1 MVRNLIILFVT
12 IFGVI
17 NSIKATHL
25 VGGSLRYEFIQSVD
39 TDNNGFTDAADYRII
54 MNYYYNC
61 DGTAN
66 PIFQNPTMAGFQS
79 GSQSTITAAI
89 YAHDDP
95 SNIYPQSATS
105 YPKYGSEITLNFDTL
120 DVIELNNPSGCLT
133 GNNICVYLVRY
144 QTVVRLSIIN
154 PSNNQPVIGGYH
166 IVHERCCRNA
176 GINNIQNPGGVGMS
190 YYAYVPPVGYENTSP
205 DFIKEPLPFICANDS
220 TSALNTAIDADG
232 DQLVF
237 SYVSPLDGNITS
249 GGNPAP
255 NTYPNNYTLP
265 IATVP
270 YSAGHSFQNPFGTGG
285 SYTVNAQNGLTN
297 YYAASVGKY
306 VVAAMIQEYRVIN
319 GVSQLY
325 GITTREIQLNV
336 TNCPPNSPPNLNPQ
350 AGTTNTSIVI
360 EEGDSVCVDFGYF
373 DQSTPADS
381 MILTVNG
388 QIFDP
393 AVTNPPA
400 TITDSIVSDPNG
412 ADTINATFC
421 WGTACGQAQALP
433 YIFTV
438 TVEDRGCPP
447 KTINTVFDVTINEY
461 VYNGLPIGNNS
472 GICQNSLETYSV
484 INDPNIPSYDWNVSG
499 GIIVQNWT
507 DSIQVLWTNAGAGTV
522 NVSAVNQFG
531 CPSDPNP
538 LNVIISPAPLV
549 EAGTDSIICSG
560 DSTILLGTTTA
571 NPGYTSIWTS
581 DTTNLLNPDPSLS
594 SPNTLLTNAY
604 PTDTTT
610 YFLIVDIGGG
620 CYGIDSVKVFVESGQ
635 VEAGLD
641 QTICLGDSVQLSAT
655 GNGISYSWS
664 PIDSLSNPNNQN
676 TDAFP
681 SLTTRY
687 FVQSTTSNGCSGIDS
702 MTVFVSPL
710 PGASNNFI
718 LNGSAANLGNNEYL
732 LTNATNWDAGAVWN
746 QTLVNLNQ
754 PFHFDVEL
762 YFGTQ
767 NATGADGIAFGLQQ
781 LSNQVLTQGGGIGY
795 ENISPSFFV
804 EFDTWQNG
812 LYNDPAS
819 DHIAVQKDGVLDHS
833 SSNNLSPAQ
842 PIGVGGNVEDGLW
855 HNCVFD
861 WDPSTQIFTVEF
873 DGTQLI
879 NLNYDIINN
888 VFGGLTATYWG
899 FTASTGGSNNEQ
911 KIRYNPNTFFNQITD
926 QTICDN
932 DSVSISAPVVA
943 DSYLWEPNSFID
955 NNTSQNPVFN
965 PNVTTQYVFTGTN
978 SFGCFIKD
986 TFQILVNDIPNLSAG
1001 ADQFVCSGDS
1011 ALLNATGNANT
1022 YTWDNGYIDS
1032 TTIQINDTTT
1042 YILTATTLAGCTDTD
1057 TVTVYALPLPNTFTG
1072 ETDGYIN
1079 LCINE
1084 TVQLNG
1090 SGADTYLWTP
1100 NTFLSDPTI
1109 PNPTASPTASQQ
1121 YILTGS
1127 LANGCTTTD
1136 TLLIDVNPLPTLTN
1150 GGDQTICQGDTVQI
1164 EAFGG
1169 VTFNWI
1175 SPDSIN
1181 DPSISNPLVW
1191 PDTTTICQALV
1202 SDVNTCEDTTELT
1215 VFVNPKP
1222 SIDAGPDQFICI
1234 GDSTSLSA
1242 SGNAITYTW
1251 NNGIIDGVNFQVN
1264 VDQQY
1269 ILTGTDANNCVNSDT
1284 VSVNVI
1290 QLPNI
1295 DAGNDVSICL
1305 DDSVQL
1311 NASGGATYSWSPTT
1325 NISNTIVVDPFVFP
1339 ILDTKYYVIGTDTNG
1354 CANIDS
1360 VQITIDALP
1369 TITTSNDTSLCSG
1382 DSISISAGGG
1392 VSYLWLTTDSIDQTT
1407 INNPSIWP
1415 TNSTIY
1421 QVLVTGSNNCSD
1433 TGSISITVN
1442 SLPNI
1447 DAGVNVDVCFGDTA
1461 QLNASGG
1468 VNYEWLTTTTISNT
1482 TTSNPNVWPTDTLIY
1497 QLKGTDANQC
1507 INYDSVTV
1515 NVLALPIADAGP
1527 DLWICPGGSIQL
1539 SATGGL
1545 GYVWFPDSTLN
1556 DGSIQTPDANP
1567 ADNETYVV
1575 TVTDINNCSNND
1587 TLFLEV
1593 HPNVPT
1599 DAGGDTLTIC
1609 EGTSVILGGS
1619 PTSPLGSTY
1628 QWSPSS
1634 TLTSSTTANPSA
1646 TPIAPTLF
1654 TVNTA
1659 NDTCSGVDSV
1669 FVTFFPT
1676 LVASTGNDVQ
1686 ICLGDST
1693 TLSVTGGDFYQWSPI
1708 TNSFGDTIIIND
1720 TLANATVFPSDT
1732 TLFYVLIS
1740 DTNGCNMTD
1749 STLVTVNPLPN
1760 FNLGNNTSICLY
1772 DSITLQASS
1781 GDTYAWTPN
1790 YNITDTSIANPQVYN
1805 QVDTT
1810 YFVTVTDSNA
1820 CINTDSITISVNS
1833 LPTVTV
1839 QGNDTI
1845 CYGTSTQ
1852 LIAIGALSYVW
1863 SPVDSLSNP
1872 AIPYPNANPDTNISY
1887 TVTGTDANGCTD
1899 QDSIAITVLPL
1910 PNVDAGNDTTICPGL
1925 SVQLNATGGSTYQ
1938 WLTPVNLSNFLIANP
1953 IATPDTL
1960 TTYVVSTTDTNG
1972 CINTDT
1978 MVVALYDSADADAGF
1993 NVSAC
1998 YNQGVQLNASGGVS
2012 YSWEPSFYV
2021 NHPTLPDPLAF
2032 PNDDMT
2038 FTVQVTDSN
2047 GCIDFDDVNITV
2059 FIANAGTD
2067 TIICNGDSIQKTIGG
2082 DPATTFSW
2090 SPTDGVSDPTSYNPF
2105 LSPTT
2110 PTTYIVNIGNAAGCN
2125 YIDTVFVN
2133 VSNPLPTFDTI
2144 LDPGC
2149 DGVVAEYTN
2158 TSNSEFDFVWNFS
2171 DGDSSTQA
2179 EVEKIF
2185 DFGSSFSATLTVQDS
2200 LSCTNS
2206 VTING
2211 NADTFENYFDIYYP
2225 NVFTP
2230 NGDGE
2235 NDQFIIEVPGRI
2247 YECTELIIYNRWG
2260 QVQFISTGNNLRWD
2274 GRNSVGGELPNGAY
2288 FFTLNVKNGFFSQS
2302 GTLYLFK

>member
-1 MVRNLIILFVT
+1 MIRNFIILFLA
-12 IFGVI
+12 ILGI
-17 NSIKATHL
+17 SSSLKATHL

-39 TDNNGFTDAADYRII
+39 TDNNGFTDAVDYRII

-61 DGTAN
+61 DGGAN
-66 PIFQNPTMAGFQS
+66 PFFQNATIANFQNTSIWAG
-79 GSQSTITAAI
+79 I

-105 YPKYGSEITLNFDTL
+105 YPQYSEINLTFDTL
-120 DVIELNNPSGCLT
+120 DVIELDNPSGCST
-133 GNNICVYLVRY
+133 GNTICVYLVRY
-144 QTVVRLSIIN
+144 QSIVRLSIIN

-166 IVHERCCRNA
+166 IVHERCCRNGGA
-176 GINNIQNPGGVGMS
+176 PGFPGIDNIQNPGGASMT

-237 SYVSPLDGNITS
+237 SYVAPLDGNFS
-249 GGNPAP
+249 GGGNPNP
-255 NTYPNNYTLP
+255 GLGDYPNNYTLP
-265 IATVP
+265 IATVS
-270 YSAGHSFQNPFGTGG
+270 YAAGYSFQNPFGTGG
-285 SYTVNAQNGLTN
+285 SYSVNAQNGLTN
-297 YYAASVGKY
+297 YYAASLGKY
-306 VVAAMIQEYRVIN
+306 VVAAMIQEYRIIN

-325 GITTREIQLNV
+325 GITTREIQINV
-336 TNCPPNSPPNLNPQ
+336 ANCPPNPPPNLNPQ

-360 EEGDSVCVDFGYF
+360 EEGDSICVDFGYY

-381 MILTVNG
+381 MILTVSG

-400 TITDSIVSDPNG
+400 TITDSIISDPNG
-412 ADTINATFC
+412 TDTINATFC

-438 TVEDRGCPP
+438 SVEDRGCPP

-461 VYNGLPIGNNS
+461 VYNGLPIGNTS

-507 DSIQVLWTNAGAGTV
+507 DSIQVLWTNAGAGVV
-522 NVSAVNQFG
+522 NLSAVNQFG

-538 LNVIISPAPLV
+538 LNVIISPAPFV
-549 EAGTDSIICSG
+549 EAGS
-560 DSTILLGTTTA
+560 DSTICFGDTTVLLGTTNA
-571 NPGYTSIWTS
+571 NPGYTSVWTS
-581 DTTNLLNPDPSLS
+581 DTTNILNPDPSLS
-594 SPNTLLTNAY
+594 TPNTLQTNAY

-620 CYGIDSVKVFVESGQ
+620 CYGIDSVKVFVESAQ

-641 QTICLGDSVQLSAT
+641 QTICLGDTVQLSAT
-655 GNGISYSWS
+655 GNGITFSWS

-687 FVQSTTSNGCSGIDS
+687 FVQSTAPNGCSGIDS

-718 LNGSAANLGNNEYL
+718 LNGDAASLGNNEYL
-732 LTNATNWDAGAVWN
+732 LTSATNWGAGAIWN
-746 QTLVNLNQ
+746 NILVNLNQ
-754 PFHFDVEL
+754 PFHFDVDL

-781 LSNQVLTQGGGIGY
+781 LSNQVLTTGGGLGY

-819 DHIAVQKDGVLDHS
+819 DHIAIQKDGVLDHS
-833 SSNNLSPAQ
+833 GSNNLSPAQ
-842 PIGVGGNVEDGLW
+842 PIGIGGNIEDGQW
-855 HNCVFD
+855 HNCIFD
-861 WDPSTQIFTVEF
+861 WNPSSQTFIVEF
-873 DGTQLI
+873 DGNQLI

-911 KIRYNPNTFFNQITD
+911 KVRYNPNTFFNQIAD

-965 PNVTTQYVFTGTN
+965 PSVTTQYVFTGTN

-986 TFQILVNDIPNLSAG
+986 TFQIFVNDIPILSAG
-1001 ADQFVCSGDS
+1001 PDQFVCSGDS
-1011 ALLNATGNANT
+1011 ALLNATGNANS
-1022 YTWDNGYIDS
+1022 YSWDNGYIDS

-1042 YILTATTLAGCTDTD
+1042 FILTATSLAGCTDSD
-1057 TVTVYALPLPNTFTG
+1057 TVTVFALPLPNTFTG
-1072 ETDGYIN
+1072 ETDGLIDICLN
-1079 LCINE
+1079 D

-1109 PNPTASPTASQQ
+1109 PNPTAFPTVPQQ

-1127 LANGCTTTD
+1127 LSNGCSTTD
-1136 TLLIDVNPLPTLTN
+1136 TLLIDVIPLPVLTN

-1169 VTFNWI
+1169 ITFNWI

-1191 PDTTTICQALV
+1191 PDTTTICQVLV
-1202 SDVNTCEDTTELT
+1202 SDINTCEDTTELT

-1222 SIDAGPDQFICI
+1222 NIDAGPDQFICI

-1242 SGNAITYTW
+1242 SGNAITYIW
-1251 NNGIIDGVNFQVN
+1251 NNGITDGVNFQVN
-1264 VDQQY
+1264 SDQQY
-1269 ILTGTDANNCVNSDT
+1269 ILTGTDANNCVNVDT
-1284 VSVNVI
+1284 VS
-1290 QLPNI
+1290 
-1295 DAGNDVSICL
+1295 
-1305 DDSVQL
+1305 
-1311 NASGGATYSWSPTT
+1311 
-1325 NISNTIVVDPFVFP
+1325 
-1339 ILDTKYYVIGTDTNG
+1339 
-1354 CANIDS
+1354 
-1360 VQITIDALP
+1360 
-1369 TITTSNDTSLCSG
+1369 
-1382 DSISISAGGG
+1382 
-1392 VSYLWLTTDSIDQTT
+1392 
-1407 INNPSIWP
+1407 
-1415 TNSTIY
+1415 
-1421 QVLVTGSNNCSD
+1421 
-1433 TGSISITVN
+1433 
-1442 SLPNI
+1442 
-1447 DAGVNVDVCFGDTA
+1447 
-1461 QLNASGG
+1461 
-1468 VNYEWLTTTTISNT
+1468 
-1482 TTSNPNVWPTDTLIY
+1482 
-1497 QLKGTDANQC
+1497 
-1507 INYDSVTV
+1507 V

-1539 SATGGL
+1539 NATGGL
-1545 GYVWFPDSTLN
+1545 GYFWFPDSTLN
-1556 DGSIQTPDANP
+1556 DGTIQTPNANP
-1567 ADNETYVV
+1567 ADNETYIV
-1575 TVTDINNCSNND
+1575 TVTDSNNCSNND

-1593 HPNVPT
+1593 NRAVPT

-1609 EGTSVILGGS
+1609 EGTSVTLGGL

-1628 QWSPSS
+1628 QWSPSGTLNSS
-1634 TLTSSTTANPSA
+1634 TLANPSA
-1646 TPIAPTLF
+1646 APITPTLF

-1669 FVTFFPT
+1669 YVTFFPT
-1676 LVASTGNDVQ
+1676 LVASSGSDLQ
-1686 ICLGDST
+1686 ICIGDST

-1708 TNSFGDTIIIND
+1708 TNSAGDTIIIND
-1720 TLANATVFPSDT
+1720 TMANATVFPPDT
-1732 TLFYVLIS
+1732 TIFYVLIS
-1740 DTNGCNMTD
+1740 DTNGCNMLD
-1749 STLVTVNPLPN
+1749 STLVTVYPLPN
-1760 FNLGNNTSICLY
+1760 FNLGNNTSICLF
-1772 DSITLQASS
+1772 DSLTLQASS

-1790 YNITDTSIANPQVYN
+1790 YNITDTSVANPQVYN

-1810 YFVTVTDSNA
+1810 YYVTVTDSNT
-1820 CINTDSITISVNS
+1820 CMNTDSITILVNP
-1833 LPTVTV
+1833 LPTVTI
-1839 QGNDTI
+1839 QGDDTI
-1845 CYGTSTQ
+1845 CYGTTTQ
-1852 LIAIGALSYVW
+1852 LIAVGALSYIW
-1863 SPVDSLSNP
+1863 SPIDSLSNP
-1872 AIPYPNANPDTNISY
+1872 AIAYPSANPDSNISY
-1887 TVTGTDANGCTD
+1887 TVTGTDANGCTN
-1899 QDSIAITVLPL
+1899 QDSIEITVLSL

-1925 SVQLNATGGSTYQ
+1925 PVQLNATGGNTYQ
-1938 WLTPVNLSNFLIANP
+1938 WLTPINLSNFLIANP

-1960 TTYVVSTTDTNG
+1960 TTYVVSSTDTNG

-1978 MVVALYDSADADAGF
+1978 MVVALHDSANADAGF
-1993 NVSAC
+1993 DVDAC
-1998 YNQGVQLNASGGVS
+1998 YNQGVQLNASGGIS
-2012 YSWEPSFYV
+2012 YSWEPSFFV
-2021 NHPTLPDPLAF
+2021 NHPTLADPLAF

-2047 GCIDFDDVNITV
+2047 GCIDFDDININV
-2059 FIANAGTD
+2059 FIANAGND
-2067 TIICNGDSIQKTIGG
+2067 TIICNGDSIQKNIGG
-2082 DPATTFSW
+2082 DPATIFNW
-2090 SPTDGVSDPTSYNPF
+2090 SPLNGVSDPTIFNPI

-2110 PTTYIVNIGNAAGCN
+2110 PTTYIVNIANAAGCN

-2133 VSNPLPTFDTI
+2133 VSSPLATFDTI
-2144 LDPGC
+2144 LDVGC
-2149 DGVVAEYTN
+2149 NGVVAEFTN

-2179 EVEKIF
+2179 EVEKVF
-2185 DFGSSFSATLTVQDS
+2185 DFGSSFNATLTVQDS
-2200 LSCTNS
+2200 LSCSNS
-2206 VTING
+2206 FTIYG
-2211 NADTFENYFDIYYP
+2211 DADTFENYFDIYYP

-2260 QVQFISTGNNLRWD
+2260 QVQFISTGNNLKWD
-2274 GRNSVGGELPNGAY
+2274 GRNSVGGELSNGVY

-2302 GTLYLFK
+2302 GTLYKFK

>member
-1 MVRNLIILFVT
+1 
-12 IFGVI
+12 
-17 NSIKATHL
+17 
-25 VGGSLRYEFIQSVD
+25 
-39 TDNNGFTDAADYRII
+39 
-54 MNYYYNC
+54 
-61 DGTAN
+61 
-66 PIFQNPTMAGFQS
+66 
-79 GSQSTITAAI
+79 
-89 YAHDDP
+89 
-95 SNIYPQSATS
+95 
-105 YPKYGSEITLNFDTL
+105 
-120 DVIELNNPSGCLT
+120 
-133 GNNICVYLVRY
+133 
-144 QTVVRLSIIN
+144 
-154 PSNNQPVIGGYH
+154 
-166 IVHERCCRNA
+166 
-176 GINNIQNPGGVGMS
+176 
-190 YYAYVPPVGYENTSP
+190 
-205 DFIKEPLPFICANDS
+205 
-220 TSALNTAIDADG
+220 
-232 DQLVF
+232 
-237 SYVSPLDGNITS
+237 
-249 GGNPAP
+249 
-255 NTYPNNYTLP
+255 
-265 IATVP
+265 
-270 YSAGHSFQNPFGTGG
+270 
-285 SYTVNAQNGLTN
+285 
-297 YYAASVGKY
+297 
-306 VVAAMIQEYRVIN
+306 
-319 GVSQLY
+319 
-325 GITTREIQLNV
+325 
-336 TNCPPNSPPNLNPQ
+336 PPNSPPNLNPQ

-484 INDPNIPSYDWNVSG
+484 INDPNIPSYDWNVFG

-549 EAGTDSIICSG
+549 EAGIDSIICSG

-842 PIGVGGNVEDGLW
+842 PIGFGGNVEDGLW

-932 DSVSISAPVVA
+932 DSVLISAPVVA

-1339 ILDTKYYVIGTDTNG
+1339 ISDTKYYVIGTDTNG

-1545 GYVWFPDSTLN
+1545 GYIWFPDSTLN

-1609 EGTSVILGGS
+1609 EGTSV
-1619 PTSPLGSTY
+1619 T
-1628 QWSPSS
+1628 
-1634 TLTSSTTANPSA
+1634 
-1646 TPIAPTLF
+1646 
-1654 TVNTA
+1654 
-1659 NDTCSGVDSV
+1659 
-1669 FVTFFPT
+1669 
-1676 LVASTGNDVQ
+1676 
-1686 ICLGDST
+1686 
-1693 TLSVTGGDFYQWSPI
+1693 
-1708 TNSFGDTIIIND
+1708 
-1720 TLANATVFPSDT
+1720 
-1732 TLFYVLIS
+1732 
-1740 DTNGCNMTD
+1740 
-1749 STLVTVNPLPN
+1749 
-1760 FNLGNNTSICLY
+1760 
-1772 DSITLQASS
+1772 
-1781 GDTYAWTPN
+1781 
-1790 YNITDTSIANPQVYN
+1790 
-1805 QVDTT
+1805 
-1810 YFVTVTDSNA
+1810 
-1820 CINTDSITISVNS
+1820 
-1833 LPTVTV
+1833 
-1839 QGNDTI
+1839 
-1845 CYGTSTQ
+1845 
-1852 LIAIGALSYVW
+1852 
-1863 SPVDSLSNP
+1863 
-1872 AIPYPNANPDTNISY
+1872 
-1887 TVTGTDANGCTD
+1887 
-1899 QDSIAITVLPL
+1899 
-1910 PNVDAGNDTTICPGL
+1910 
-1925 SVQLNATGGSTYQ
+1925 
-1938 WLTPVNLSNFLIANP
+1938 
-1953 IATPDTL
+1953 
-1960 TTYVVSTTDTNG
+1960 
-1972 CINTDT
+1972 
-1978 MVVALYDSADADAGF
+1978 
-1993 NVSAC
+1993 
-1998 YNQGVQLNASGGVS
+1998 
-2012 YSWEPSFYV
+2012 
-2021 NHPTLPDPLAF
+2021 
-2032 PNDDMT
+2032 
-2038 FTVQVTDSN
+2038 
-2047 GCIDFDDVNITV
+2047 
-2059 FIANAGTD
+2059 
-2067 TIICNGDSIQKTIGG
+2067 
-2082 DPATTFSW
+2082 
-2090 SPTDGVSDPTSYNPF
+2090 
-2105 LSPTT
+2105 
-2110 PTTYIVNIGNAAGCN
+2110 
-2125 YIDTVFVN
+2125 
-2133 VSNPLPTFDTI
+2133 
-2144 LDPGC
+2144 
-2149 DGVVAEYTN
+2149 
-2158 TSNSEFDFVWNFS
+2158 
-2171 DGDSSTQA
+2171 
-2179 EVEKIF
+2179 
-2185 DFGSSFSATLTVQDS
+2185 
-2200 LSCTNS
+2200 
-2206 VTING
+2206 
-2211 NADTFENYFDIYYP
+2211 
-2225 NVFTP
+2225 
-2230 NGDGE
+2230 
-2235 NDQFIIEVPGRI
+2235 
-2247 YECTELIIYNRWG
+2247 
-2260 QVQFISTGNNLRWD
+2260 
-2274 GRNSVGGELPNGAY
+2274 
-2288 FFTLNVKNGFFSQS
+2288 
-2302 GTLYLFK
+2302 